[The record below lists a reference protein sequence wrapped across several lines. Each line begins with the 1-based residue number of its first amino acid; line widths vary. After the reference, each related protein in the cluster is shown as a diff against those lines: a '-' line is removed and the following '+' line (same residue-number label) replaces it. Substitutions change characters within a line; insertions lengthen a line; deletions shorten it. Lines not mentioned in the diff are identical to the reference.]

1 MQQNCVSQEREKM
14 LSSAACCFVF
24 FFQGAREC
32 SQHKAKWYHSYI
44 RLVLLNSSSSLQT
57 KQDQV
62 IISPYRDGSF
72 TVPSLEQ
79 REKHIPLK
87 LQDHSCCPFTRCP
100 QLILKTKQPG
110 FYSFAWKIHSTHHEP
125 PLPESISQWCFL
137 LAFHPPHFIKSPFT
151 LKYSF
156 LLVHADKFL
165 PPRCYLTKLSTLQS

>member
-110 FYSFAWKIHSTHHEP
+110 FYSFAWKIYSTHHEP
-125 PLPESISQWCFL
+125 PLPESISQ
-137 LAFHPPHFIKSPFT
+137 
-151 LKYSF
+151 
-156 LLVHADKFL
+156 
-165 PPRCYLTKLSTLQS
+165 